1 VAPNAVLKQLKPG
14 DVLLTTPKARSATSR
29 VIRWLLGSPVN
40 HTVYVGKGRKLIHI
54 DSKGVKTDTFRNFT
68 DKNYYAAVQMPYS
81 EKERKAV
88 AKYLEGLAKK
98 KVRYGGENYPAIGV
112 SHLTRGWVKLPT
124 TKAPVCSTVPA
135 GVKELNK
142 KIDFKRMSPMGYA
155 EKGKV
160 IHVDRELGD
169 MNVDA
174 ARIRSLSAVSLGT
187 AATVGTVA
195 AALSAAEKRDHKKK
209 LEAKLGLTKEGKLSL
224 FRKAPRGT
232 VIRTTPEGYT
242 DFKSFSKTVKKLL
255 EPGDII
261 LTGSRPKQVPVITMS
276 KLERFFGG
284 SPVSH
289 TEIYTGKFH
298 RGGTKGKGL
307 RDFFAHKPQ
316 VAEQS
321 LKNVRKYLEYP
332 SDVKVTDF
340 MLVKMPYTKQQRKEI
355 MKDLSRKTKE
365 MRGKPVK
372 FGYENTP
379 QLILHHAFGV
389 KLPIT
394 KNRVCSTFLADCAPA
409 AKALGGK
416 KKLTHI
422 LPIDYTSIGKV
433 VATTEGMKITD
444 NVQSRLRSMATTG
457 GTVAGATVAVGGAL
471 KGVKI
476 ISDKKKEG
484 QEH

>member
-1 VAPNAVLKQLKPG
+1 MTPNAVLRRLKPG
-14 DVLLTTPKARSATSR
+14 DVLLTAPKARSATSR
-29 VIRWLLGSPVN
+29 VIRWLLGAPVN
-40 HTVYVGKGRKLIHI
+40 HTVYVGKGKKLIHI

-81 EKERKAV
+81 KKERKAM
-88 AKYLEGLAKK
+88 AEYLEGLAKK
-98 KVRYGGENYPAIGV
+98 TVRYGGENYPAIGV
-112 SHLTRGWVKLPT
+112 SYLTHGLVKLPT

-142 KIDFKRMSPMGYA
+142 KIDFKRMSPMGYV

-187 AATVGTVA
+187 AATVGA
-195 AALSAAEKRDHKKK
+195 AATALRAAEKREHKKK
-209 LEAKLGLTKEGKLSL
+209 LEAKLGFTKEGKLSL
-224 FRKAPRGT
+224 FRKPLKGT

-242 DFKSFSKTVKKLL
+242 DFKSFSKAVKKLL

-261 LTGSRPKQVPVITMS
+261 LTGSRPKQVPVIFLS
-276 KLERFFGG
+276 KLERLFGG

-289 TEIYTGKFH
+289 AEIYTGKFR
-298 RGGTKGKGL
+298 RGGTKGKDL
-307 RDFFAHKPQ
+307 RDFFAYKPQ
-316 VAEQS
+316 VVEQS
-321 LKNVRKYLEYP
+321 LKRVRKYLEYP

-355 MKDLSRKTKE
+355 MKDLSRKAKE
-365 MRGKPVK
+365 MRGKGVK

-394 KNRVCSTFLADCAPA
+394 KNRVCSTFLADCVPA

-416 KKLTHI
+416 EKLTHI
-422 LPIDYTSIGKV
+422 LPIDYASIGKV

-444 NVQSRLRSMATTG
+444 NVRSKLLSAATVG
-457 GTVAGATVAVGGAL
+457 GTVAGTTMAVGGAL
-471 KGVKI
+471 KGAKI
-476 ISDKKKEG
+476 LADKNKEK